1 MEVTTTIT
9 AARAATQLPHPGPP
23 SAVRPSPSGESGEKR
38 SSRNRWHGSG
48 DDGGE
53 APRGGPCLRAAHL
66 SDRHRRPGGRLRE
79 PLRAMDARH
88 RHPGCPFLTPVSAI
102 APPEARRAALDRDL
116 AEDDRQR
123 AKPCTGFHLPDGALV
138 GDRDHRALRRD
149 IPHAP
154 RRAPPRAGRILHKL
168 DEVELAKLGPLASL
182 QLTRLPLSRT
192 EVALKRVFD
201 LVFAAAGLVLL
212 TPLIVLVAALI
223 AFEDRGRC
231 SLRSAATDSI
241 SSHSASSSSAPCTP
255 KTTVR
260 SCRRRRATTR
270 A

>member
-1 MEVTTTIT
+1 MVPWS
-9 AARAATQLPHPGPP
+9 ATEIIERC
-23 SAVRPSPSGESGEKR
+23 AET
-38 SSRNRWHGSG
+38 
-48 DDGGE
+48 
-53 APRGGPCLRAAHL
+53 
-66 SDRHRRPGGRLRE
+66 
-79 PLRAMDARH
+79 
-88 RHPGCPFLTPVSAI
+88 FLTLPV
-102 APPEARRAALDRDL
+102 EL
-116 AEDDRQR
+116 
-123 AKPCTGFHLPDGALV
+123 HLGPDV
-138 GDRDHRALRRD
+138 S
-149 IPHAP
+149 
-154 RRAPPRAGRILHKL
+154 LHKL